1 MLERGIVCRSFHL
14 LIKGLCN
21 NYLEGRMCGKWVK
34 YAPKLSHTPPPLIK
48 QKLISIP
55 PHIMMILRLTPPPLP
70 PFEKGLLPLIPSYLV
85 YLLDFFLQYK
95 HHFKWLL
102 DIHRRVIW
110 IVIRITELYLIVS
123 SLHELRDSSSSTTS
137 LALKIPV
144 CVGENSINQLSFA
157 STYLKTFLL

>member
-1 MLERGIVCRSFHL
+1 MLGCGLVCRSFHL
-14 LIKGLCN
+14 LITGLCN
-21 NYLEGRMCGKWVK
+21 NYLEGGMCRKWVK
-34 YAPKLSHTPPPLIK
+34 YAPKLSHTPPLIK

-55 PHIMMILRLTPPPLP
+55 PHIMMILRLTPPPPL
-70 PFEKGLLPLIPSYLV
+70 EKGLPPLIPSYLV